1 MKYKSVWFFSSR
13 YPLILEK
20 IGLLAGSG
28 SEKLRG
34 YMAVV
39 EACHFHLSNNVDRV
53 HVGNLCG
60 EQLQAHLESRCD
72 AF

>member
-1 MKYKSVWFFSSR
+1 MKKPVLGEACFRFVS
-13 YPLILEK
+13 E
-20 IGLLAGSG
+20 GSG